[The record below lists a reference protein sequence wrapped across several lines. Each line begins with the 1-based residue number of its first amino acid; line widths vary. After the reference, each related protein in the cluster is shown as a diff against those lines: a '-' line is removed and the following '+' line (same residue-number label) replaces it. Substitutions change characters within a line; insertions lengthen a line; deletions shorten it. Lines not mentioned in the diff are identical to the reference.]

1 MARIAEQ
8 LTPERR
14 YAAIIE
20 QLGLTVC
27 SELSTNVLHCHGND
41 VGNVTLKV
49 AHTKIGH
56 AQLANEIEFLKRH
69 ASPYWPTYIQSGR
82 NNNQMWL
89 LTQFQK
95 GSPLTEPKVWN
106 LNQNCVLRAF
116 ESALYS
122 LHQTG
127 YIHGDVKPANL
138 LLTPDGKA
146 RLIDMGSVLPIGE
159 RYDQQMYSSI
169 SPMFSSPKAHLRQGR
184 ISPVEDYFSFGVSIH
199 SIFYEHP
206 FNFQNTLDFFKQGR
220 TPVTQGLP
228 ARYQYI
234 ISSTFKTLP
243 LLKTVSSQP

>member
-1 MARIAEQ
+1 MARIADQ
-8 LTPERR
+8 FTPERR

-20 QLGLTVC
+20 KLGLTVC
-27 SELSTNVLHCHGND
+27 SELSTNVLHCHSND

-56 AQLANEIEFLKRH
+56 AQLANEIEFLTH
-69 ASPYWPTYIQSGR
+69 YSSPYWPTYIQSGR

-95 GSPLTEPKVWN
+95 GTPLTEPKAWN
-106 LNQNCVLRAF
+106 LNQNRVLRAF
-116 ESALYS
+116 ESALYA

-138 LLTPDGKA
+138 LLTPDGEA

-159 RYDQQMYSSI
+159 RYDRQAHSSI
-169 SPMFSSPKAHLRQGR
+169 SPMFSSLKAHLRHGTV
-184 ISPVEDYFSFGVSIH
+184 SPAEDYFSLGVSIH
-199 SIFYEHP
+199 SIFNTHP
-206 FNFQNTLDFFKQGR
+206 FNFKSGLDFFKQGEL
-220 TPVTQGLP
+220 PVVQGLP

-234 ISSTFKTLP
+234 ISRDFKVLP
-243 LLKTVSSQP
+243 LIKKT